1 MTEEKILSKVA
12 EVIGRKLPKDFH
24 GKVFLFGSRVTGKA
38 RNRSDFH
45 IGIEGNEALPS
56 GTMAE
61 IRWELDG
68 LPILH
73 TVEVVDFAGVS
84 EAFAKVAKEKTRVL
98 FER

>member
-1 MTEEKILSKVA
+1 L
-12 EVIGRKLPKDFH
+12 GLR
-24 GKVFLFGSRVTGKA
+24 
-38 RNRSDFH
+38 
-45 IGIEGNEALPS
+45 
-56 GTMAE
+56 GT
-61 IRWELDG
+61 RHCLLDG